1 MEEKMVRKV
10 PGCSSIEANVEVFE
24 FVAGDWSHV
33 FMDDIMLVS
42 LPIDKHL
49 KSHWFD
55 RDDCHRRQFQ
65 KSEKPKFVNNLDVA
79 PLKLSML
86 LSKPESLL
94 LDSRTKREVVGVVV
108 WMSLLALIN
117 DWSTMDLDGEG
128 QRLQAWGFLGFR
140 FRCAVDGWD
149 MDNSYIV
156 FQGRKCNSTII

>member
-10 PGCSSIEANVEVFE
+10 PGCSSAEANVEVFE
-24 FVAGDWSHV
+24 FVVGDWSHV

-65 KSEKPKFVNNLDVA
+65 KSEKPKFVNNLDIA

-94 LDSRTKREVVGVVV
+94 LDSRTKREVVRVVV

-117 DWSTMDLDGEG
+117 DWSTMDSHSMERGRGCKPGGSWGLDFVVQWMVGTWTTLTLCSKDENAI
-128 QRLQAWGFLGFR
+128 QQ
-140 FRCAVDGWD
+140 
-149 MDNSYIV
+149 
-156 FQGRKCNSTII
+156 